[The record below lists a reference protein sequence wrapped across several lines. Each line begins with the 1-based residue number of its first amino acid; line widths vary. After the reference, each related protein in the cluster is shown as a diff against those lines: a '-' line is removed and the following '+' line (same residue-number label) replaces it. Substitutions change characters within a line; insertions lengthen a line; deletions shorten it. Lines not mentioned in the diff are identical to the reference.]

1 MIKLCGFSLSNY
13 YNKVKFALLEHA
25 IPFEEHMV
33 LASQDDAEM
42 LAHSPLGKVPFVVT
56 GHGSL
61 CESQA
66 IIEYLDACYPE
77 KAIFSRDPWEAAKER
92 EMMLFVDMHLE
103 LTVRNLYKQAFF
115 GGTVT
120 DATKGRVEKLLTRYI
135 GGFRRLAQ
143 FGPYLRGDTF
153 GVADFSGFVH
163 LPLVGLATQQV
174 YGRDFLVEA
183 GIDWKSYWKTI
194 NARPAAQRVT
204 ADRKAYMEATRK
216 R

>member
-1 MIKLCGFSLSNY
+1 MIRLCGFSLSNY
-13 YNKVKFALLEHA
+13 YNKVKFALLEHE
-25 IPFEEHMV
+25 IPFIEESV
-33 LASQDDAEM
+33 QASQDEAM
-42 LAHSPLGKVPFVVT
+42 LARSPVGKVPFVIT
-56 GHGSL
+56 EHGSL

-66 IIEYLDACYPE
+66 IIEYLAACYPE

-92 EMMLFVDMHLE
+92 EMMLFIDVHLE

-120 DATKGRVEKLLTRYI
+120 EATKGRVEKLLTRYI
-135 GGFRRLAQ
+135 GGFKRLAQ
-143 FGPYLRGDTF
+143 FGPYLRGDRF
-153 GVADFSGFVH
+153 GAADFCGFVH

-183 GIDWKSYWKTI
+183 GIDWKSYWKAI
-194 NARPAAQRVT
+194 NVRPAAQRVT

-216 R
+216 T